1 MEEDICKQY
10 MEQWANIQNTQRTLT
25 TQYQKENW
33 F

>member
-10 MEQWANIQNTQRTLT
+10 MEQWANIKNIQKILT